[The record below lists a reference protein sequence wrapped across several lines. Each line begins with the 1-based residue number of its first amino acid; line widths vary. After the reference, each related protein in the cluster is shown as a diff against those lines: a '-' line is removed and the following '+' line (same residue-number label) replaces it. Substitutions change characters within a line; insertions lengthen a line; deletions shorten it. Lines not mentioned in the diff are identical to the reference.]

1 MLDVVILGEALLRL
15 TPPGR
20 QRFEQA
26 QQFDI
31 FVAGSEANT
40 AIGLA
45 RFGHSVAWLSRLPD
59 HALGRRV
66 ASALAACDVD
76 VSHVVWA
83 ESDERLAI
91 YYMEEGAAP
100 RASQVIYDRRDSSL
114 SRMQPEMLSAGLFQ
128 PGQARHLHLTGITV
142 AVSSGAAATAL
153 AAATL
158 ARQAGWTFSFDVNYR
173 AKLWDTAAA
182 RQGCAP
188 FVDLCDLLISPLRD
202 ARRLFDVD
210 ADSPAEAVLA
220 QLAARY
226 PSKTIVLT
234 LGSEGALGVGRN
246 GVVVRQPGI
255 AVEEIS
261 RIGAGDAFA
270 AGLLHG
276 YLQDADDLVTTLR
289 WATAAAAVKI
299 TIPGDFPLFNQ
310 REVAQLVQGDASMDV
325 VR

>member
-1 MLDVVILGEALLRL
+1 MIDVVILGEALLRL

-66 ASALAACDVD
+66 TSALAACGVD
-76 VSHVVWA
+76 VSYVVWA
-83 ESDERLAI
+83 GDDERLAI

-100 RASQVIYDRRDSSL
+100 RASQIIYDRRDSSL
-114 SRMQPEMLSAGLFQ
+114 SRMKPEMLPTGLFRS
-128 PGQARHLHLTGITV
+128 GQARHLHLTGITV
-142 AVSSGAAATAL
+142 AVSSNAAATAL
-153 AAATL
+153 AAATE

-182 RQGCAP
+182 RAGCAP

-202 ARRLFDVD
+202 ARRLFDVGE
-210 ADSPAEAVLA
+210 DSPAEEVLTW
-220 QLAARY
+220 LATRY
-226 PSKTIVLT
+226 PDKTIVLT
-234 LGSEGALGVGRN
+234 LGSEGAMGIGQN
-246 GVVVRQPGI
+246 GVVVRQKGI
-255 AVEEIS
+255 AVEAIS

-276 YLQDADDLVTTLR
+276 YLQDVDDLAMTLR
-289 WATAAAAVKI
+289 WATAAAAVKF
-299 TIPGDFPLFNQ
+299 TIPGDFPLFNH
-310 REVAQLVQGDASMDV
+310 REVAQLVQGDASTDV